1 MKARW
6 VLLAGSLLVAT
17 MTVGISG
24 VASADPENKCKDSM
38 LKGLYVFTATGYGNV
53 DPGPPQPQAIVELIR
68 FNGDGTVDVPGGRIN
83 VNGTIFPTGGTGIYT
98 TPTAVDRGCETTL
111 TFSLGP
117 ILYMFIPPDAKT
129 LQVILTNLNAVLQGP
144 ATKVSN

>member
-1 MKARW
+1 MNGA
-6 VLLAGSLLVAT
+6 
-17 MTVGISG
+17 I
-24 VASADPENKCKDSM
+24 
-38 LKGLYVFTATGYGNV
+38 FT
-53 DPGPPQPQAIVELIR
+53 
-68 FNGDGTVDVPGGRIN
+68 
-83 VNGTIFPTGGTGIYT
+83 TGGTGTYT
-98 TPTAVDRGCETTL
+98 TPAPLDKGCEATL